1 MYEIIQSET
10 FERWLKNL
18 KDRQALMRILARL
31 RRASEGNLG
40 NTRYL
45 REGVSEIKVDYGP
58 GYRLYYLKTG
68 PVVIVLLAGGDK
80 STQDSDIERAIRIAQ
95 DWSSKP

>member
-10 FERWLKNL
+10 FEHWLKNL

-40 NTRYL
+40 STRYL

-95 DWSSKP
+95 DWSNKP